1 MGMFR
6 TPYGKGGVLSKEA
19 DEARK
24 KLYKDI
30 RPLELQ
36 RKEKRLLIACYF
48 FQLPFLLIPGF
59 FSKPALSHK
68 LFLTL
73 PYGMCIIQVLLTSVR
88 FLGYLRK
95 EGTVDGWTYQ
105 KSFVPLEG
113 NVVLSFLFA
122 GILLLFQG
130 IYLLRG
136 GRDGGLLGEV
146 MVLALVLGFFISS
159 ILFWR
164 KLKQSFSSWKMEE
177 KTSYNE

>member
-30 RPLELQ
+30 RPLEQQ
-36 RKEKRLLIACYF
+36 RKEKRLLIVCYF

-59 FSKPALSHK
+59 FPKVALSHK

-73 PYGMCIIQVLLTSVR
+73 PYGMCIIQVFLASVR

-95 EGTVDGWTYQ
+95 KGTVDGWTYQ
-105 KSFVPLEG
+105 RSFVPLEG

-122 GILLLFQG
+122 GILFLLQG
-130 IYLLRG
+130 VYLLRG
-136 GRDGGLLGEV
+136 GREGGLVGEAL
-146 MVLALVLGFFISS
+146 VLALVLGFFVSS

-164 KLKQSFSSWKMEE
+164 KLKENFSAWKPEE
-177 KTSYNE
+177 RTAYNE

>member
-73 PYGMCIIQVLLTSVR
+73 PYGMCIIQVLLASVR

-95 EGTVDGWTYQ
+95 KGTVDGWTYQ
-105 KSFVPLEG
+105 RSFIPLEG

-136 GRDGGLLGEV
+136 GRDGGLVGEALV
-146 MVLALVLGFFISS
+146 FALVLGFIVFS

-177 KTSYNE
+177 RTVYNE

>member
-73 PYGMCIIQVLLTSVR
+73 PYGMCIIQVLS
-88 FLGYLRK
+88 
-95 EGTVDGWTYQ
+95 EGRHRGRMDLSKKLYPFGG
-105 KSFVPLEG
+105 KCS
-113 NVVLSFLFA
+113 SFLPFCGNPSSIPRDLSPKRWKRWRA
-122 GILLLFQG
+122 FRRSYGFSFGFGIFRFF
-130 IYLLRG
+130 YS
-136 GRDGGLLGEV
+136 
-146 MVLALVLGFFISS
+146 VLAKVKTELFF
-159 ILFWR
+159 LENGG
-164 KLKQSFSSWKMEE
+164 KKGL
-177 KTSYNE
+177 

>member
-73 PYGMCIIQVLLTSVR
+73 PYGMCIIQVFLASVR

-105 KSFVPLEG
+105 KLYPFGGKCS
-113 NVVLSFLFA
+113 SFLPFCGNPSSIPRDLSPKRGKRWRA
-122 GILLLFQG
+122 FRRSYGFSFGFGIF
-130 IYLLRG
+130 RFFHS
-136 GRDGGLLGEV
+136 
-146 MVLALVLGFFISS
+146 VLAEVKTELFF
-159 ILFWR
+159 LENGGKN
-164 KLKQSFSSWKMEE
+164 KL
-177 KTSYNE
+177 